1 MAAFALDISS
11 PTMAASRVPLGGQS
25 MVIGRG
31 REAQVFLDSRTI
43 SRRHA
48 EISCDPFGRWWIR
61 DLGSHNGTVV
71 NGSRVTEHL
80 LKLGVYVQVGEFS
93 VALAAL
99 EEYKVLPHRV
109 DTKTAT
115 TVAVVEAAETGRIAS
130 LRDFEEPRLAATHL
144 SILSDFG
151 Q

>member
-71 NGSRVTEHL
+71 NGTRVTEYL
-80 LKLGVYVQVGEFS
+80 LKLGDQMQVGEFS
-93 VALAAL
+93 MALAAV
-99 EEYKVLPHRV
+99 EESKAAEP
-109 DTKTAT
+109 KTTAA
-115 TVAVVEAAETGRIAS
+115 VAVVDA
-130 LRDFEEPRLAATHL
+130 
-144 SILSDFG
+144 
-151 Q
+151 